1 MPDKTLEGVKIVV
14 LMVTGVPGK
23 PGLVIVLAPGVA
35 GLKTIGIPLNAGLV
49 AMEKTSV
56 SGLLTGLVS

>member
-23 PGLVIVLAPGVA
+23 SGLVMVLAPGVA
-35 GLKTIGIPLNAGLV
+35 GL
-49 AMEKTSV
+49 
-56 SGLLTGLVS
+56 